1 MNNPNNLAEHFEQYI
16 LKCRP
21 GDWEHA
27 KRVVFW
33 IKELA
38 GKLNDLDVL
47 IMAGY
52 IHDIGWSELVPG
64 GLKLSR
70 EELLKLQP
78 QADKQTEVLVKD
90 ALSGFS
96 LSSKDLSTILR
107 LIKATE
113 TYEATQE
120 DEMILVD
127 ADNLSKTFPDH
138 IKEKYVKSDW
148 LSICDLFEEKL
159 PQRIKTEMGKR
170 LFPKKLAELRKTLE
184 KELSLG

>member
-1 MNNPNNLAEHFEQYI
+1 MNNLTKNIEPYI

-38 GKLNDLDVL
+38 GERDDLDLLV
-47 IMAGY
+47 MAGY
-52 IHDIGWSELVPG
+52 IHDIGWSGLVPS

-70 EELLKLQP
+70 EELLGLQP
-78 QADKQTEVLVKD
+78 QAYKQTDILVRD
-90 ALSGFS
+90 ALSSFH
-96 LSSKDLSTILR
+96 LSEADLGTILR

-113 TYEATQE
+113 TYEAVQE

-127 ADNLSKTFPDH
+127 ADNLSKTSPDH
-138 IKEKYVKSDW
+138 VKEKYAKSDW
-148 LSICDLFEEKL
+148 LNICDLFEEKL
-159 PQRIKTEMGKR
+159 PQRIKTKQGKK
-170 LFPKKLAELRKTLE
+170 LFPAKLIELRKSLE
-184 KELSLG
+184 LDLKSN